1 MNATMGRSKRTI
13 VIYNTITG
21 FSRTYA
27 NWIAQSLNADIY
39 SLQDLCVAV
48 RGEVVDLADY
58 DLVIYGAGVRMHIIR
73 GFKTFRS
80 MLKKADLL
88 GKGKVIVWAN
98 GGTPQHPDRDW
109 KSAARTFT
117 KNEIAKGEYS
127 YFYLEGGVRYEGL
140 NPAEKLLLKTFAKR
154 VQKYR
159 DRGEWA
165 AAVADHI
172 AEGYDHTRRDA
183 LDPLLA
189 RAREI
194 LAKFPASA

>member
-1 MNATMGRSKRTI
+1 MNATMGCSKRTI

-88 GKGKVIVWAN
+88 GKGKVISCAHVYEK
-98 GGTPQHPDRDW
+98 RD
-109 KSAARTFT
+109 S
-117 KNEIAKGEYS
+117 
-127 YFYLEGGVRYEGL
+127 
-140 NPAEKLLLKTFAKR
+140 KR
-154 VQKYR
+154 
-159 DRGEWA
+159 
-165 AAVADHI
+165 
-172 AEGYDHTRRDA
+172 
-183 LDPLLA
+183 
-189 RAREI
+189 
-194 LAKFPASA
+194 

>member
-1 MNATMGRSKRTI
+1 MNTTNNSAKHAI
-13 VIYNTITG
+13 VVYNTITG

-27 NWIAQSLNADIY
+27 RWIAESLDADIF
-39 SLQDLCVAV
+39 SLQELRTAV
-48 RGEVVDLADY
+48 SQGSINLAGY

-80 MLKKADLL
+80 LLKKAKML
-88 GKGKVIVWAN
+88 GTGKVIVWAN

-117 KNEIAKGEYS
+117 KNEMAKGEYS

-140 NPAEKLLLKTFAKR
+140 NPVEKTLLKIFAKR
-154 VQKYR
+154 IQKYR
-159 DRGEWA
+159 GRGEWA

-172 AEGYDHTRRDA
+172 AEGYDHTDRKA
-183 LDPLLA
+183 LEPLLT

-194 LAKFPASA
+194 LAY